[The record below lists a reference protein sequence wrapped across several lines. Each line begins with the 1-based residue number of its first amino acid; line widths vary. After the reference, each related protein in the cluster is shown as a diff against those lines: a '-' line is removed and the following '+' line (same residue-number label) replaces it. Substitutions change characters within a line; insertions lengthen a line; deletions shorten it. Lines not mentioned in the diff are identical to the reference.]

1 MNSLFPFTVRRVDWC
16 DACNELSAVRKLV
29 FIDEQK
35 VPVHLEWDDLDPVS
49 AHVLAQSSEG
59 ESIGTGRLLP
69 DGHIGRMAVVRGWRG
84 RGVGSGL
91 LHELMRIAHEAGF
104 PEVRLN
110 AQTHAL
116 QFYASHGFLV
126 EGPIFLD
133 AGIEHRHMRCAL
145 RGPSIR

>member
-1 MNSLFPFTVRRVDWC
+1 MSSLFPFTVRRVEWR
-16 DACNELSAVRKLV
+16 DACNELRAVRTPV

-35 VPVHLEWDDLDPVS
+35 VPVELEWDDLDQVCM
-49 AHVLAQSSEG
+49 HVLAQSSEG

-69 DGHIGRMAVVRGWRG
+69 DGHIGRMAVLQGWRG

-91 LHELMRIAHEAGF
+91 LKELMQMAHEAGF
-104 PEVRLN
+104 TEVRLN

-116 QFYASHGFLV
+116 LFYARHGFLV

-145 RGPSIR
+145 PAPASR

>member
-1 MNSLFPFTVRRVDWC
+1 MSSLFPFTVRRVEWR
-16 DACNELSAVRKLV
+16 DACNELKAVRKLV
-29 FIDEQK
+29 FIDEQH
-35 VPVHLEWDDLDPVS
+35 VPVDLEWDDLDQAS
-49 AHVLAQSSEG
+49 AHVLAQSPEG

-69 DGHIGRMAVVRGWRG
+69 DGHIGRMAVVQRWRG

-91 LHELMRIAHEAGF
+91 LQELMRMAHETGF

-116 QFYASHGFLV
+116 PFYASHGFLV
-126 EGPIFLD
+126 EGPTFLD

-145 RGPSIR
+145 RGGPSR